1 MDTVKKLIKEADPEE
16 LEKQYNQTL
25 LLNMTKIQE
34 NPSVPHKDDSL
45 DGYSQDYLELNQTQK
60 RPLMLMDENDS
71 IFMT

>member
-34 NPSVPHKDDSL
+34 NAVPHKDDSL
-45 DGYSQDYLELNQTQK
+45 DGYSQDYFELNQTQK

>member
-34 NPSVPHKDDSL
+34 NPPVPHKDDSL
-45 DGYSQDYLELNQTQK
+45 DGYSQDYFELNQTQK